1 VRDLLEVS
9 WFESSVTPL
18 SGLVIVRD
26 VMAKNV
32 KTVKTDDTVHA
43 AVQKMNKF
51 DIGSVIVTA
60 GGRPVG
66 IITETN
72 ILQRIVGPRMDPA
85 TVWAKDIMTAP
96 LITIDPNADLAE
108 AAKIMAR
115 NNINRL
121 PVMDGDNLVG
131 LLSST
136 DIVKA
141 NPTQLAI
148 LEELLRVS

>member
-1 VRDLLEVS
+1 M
-9 WFESSVTPL
+9 
-18 SGLVIVRD
+18 VRD

-60 GGRPVG
+60 SGRPVG

-72 ILQRIVGPRMDPA
+72 IMRRIVEPRMDPA
-85 TVWAKDIMTAP
+85 TIWAKDIMTAP
-96 LITIDPNADLAE
+96 LITIDPNADLTE
-108 AAKIMAR
+108 AAKLMAD

-121 PVMDGDNLVG
+121 PVMEDDKLVG

-141 NPTQLAI
+141 NPTQLSI

>member
-1 VRDLLEVS
+1 M
-9 WFESSVTPL
+9 
-18 SGLVIVRD
+18 SGLIMVRD
-26 VMAKNV
+26 VMARN
-32 KTVKTDDTVHA
+32 VKTDDTVHA

-60 GGRPVG
+60 SGRPVG

-72 ILQRIVGPRMDPA
+72 IMRRIVGPRMDPA
-85 TVWAKDIMTAP
+85 TIWAKDIMTGP
-96 LITIDPNADLAE
+96 LITIDPNADLTE
-108 AAKIMAR
+108 AAKIMAK

-121 PVMDGDNLVG
+121 PVMEGDKLVG
-131 LLSST
+131 LISST

-141 NPTQLAI
+141 NPTQLSI

>member
-1 VRDLLEVS
+1 M
-9 WFESSVTPL
+9 
-18 SGLVIVRD
+18 VRD

-43 AVQKMNKF
+43 AVKKMNKF

-60 GGRPVG
+60 SGRPVG
-66 IITETN
+66 IITDTS
-72 ILQRIVGPRMDPA
+72 ILRRIVGPRMDPA
-85 TVWAKDIMTAP
+85 TIWAKDIMTSP
-96 LITIDPNADLAE
+96 LITIDPNADLTE
-108 AAKIMAR
+108 AAKLMAK

-121 PVMDGDNLVG
+121 PVMEGGKLVG
-131 LLSST
+131 LISST

-141 NPTQLAI
+141 NPTQLSI

>member
-1 VRDLLEVS
+1 M
-9 WFESSVTPL
+9 
-18 SGLVIVRD
+18 SGLIMVRD

-32 KTVKTDDTVHA
+32 KTVKTGDTVHA

-66 IITETN
+66 IITDTS
-72 ILQRIVGPRMDPA
+72 ILRRIVGPRMDPA
-85 TVWAKDIMTAP
+85 TIWAKDIMTSP
-96 LITIDPNADLAE
+96 LITIDPNADLTE
-108 AAKIMAR
+108 AAKIMAK

-121 PVMDGDNLVG
+121 PVMEGGKLVG
-131 LLSST
+131 LISST

-141 NPTQLAI
+141 NPTQLSI

>member
-1 VRDLLEVS
+1 M
-9 WFESSVTPL
+9 
-18 SGLVIVRD
+18 VRD

-43 AVQKMNKF
+43 AVKKMNKF

-60 GGRPVG
+60 SGRPVG

-72 ILQRIVGPRMDPA
+72 IMRRIVEPRMDPA
-85 TVWAKDIMTAP
+85 TIWAKDIMTAP
-96 LITIDPNADLAE
+96 LITIDPNADLTE
-108 AAKIMAR
+108 AAKLMAD

-121 PVMDGDNLVG
+121 PVMEDDKLVG

-141 NPTQLAI
+141 NPTQLSI